1 MIIKKYQGKTE
12 AEAMENAKK
21 ELGEG
26 IVLMNVKTVKPKG
39 LSAIFKKA
47 YVEITVAKE
56 EEREV
61 TVHKDNV
68 AVSLSSS
75 HTNSSTQTTTVS
87 EKKTSIKTEERL
99 LEEKL
104 DSLHSLLEQ
113 QIQRREDI
121 AVSEEKE
128 EVKVKE
134 SKENKES
141 KAEDMEPDKTKA
153 VLSLI
158 RETLLENEVDVKYAD
173 SILDEVDKMLKPNMP
188 MEHILSNIYQRMI
201 LRFGKAECIESAKE
215 GPKVV
220 FFVGTTGVGKTT
232 TIAKIAS
239 KFVVEE
245 KKKLALLTADTYRI
259 AASEQ
264 LRTYANILEV
274 PFRVIYT
281 PEEIGEAISDFA
293 NYDYI
298 LVDTAGH
305 SQNNEKQRDDMADFV
320 NFAKGKAEQ
329 EIYLV
334 VSATTK
340 YKDLRS
346 IADKYKKLF
355 DYKMIFTKLDETSEY
370 GNLLNMKI
378 YTGAPM
384 SYITCGQNVPDDI
397 ETFNAQSTVKKLLG
411 GK

>member
-21 ELGEG
+21 ELGDG

-39 LSAIFKKA
+39 LSKLIKKA

-61 TVHKDNV
+61 TVHKENV

-75 HTNSSTQTTTVS
+75 HTKQATSGNAEKEKNSQIIS
-87 EKKTSIKTEERL
+87 EERL

-113 QIQRREDI
+113 QIQRREE
-121 AVSEEKE
+121 VKVSNESEE
-128 EVKVKE
+128 VKE
-134 SKENKES
+134 SKNINES
-141 KAEDMEPDKTKA
+141 TQEDADKTKA

-158 RETLLENEVDVKYAD
+158 RETIVENEVDPKYAD
-173 SILDEVDKMLKPNMP
+173 SILDEIEKNLKSNMP
-188 MEHILSNIYQRMI
+188 MEHILSNVYQRMI
-201 LRFGKAECIESAKE
+201 LRFGKPECIESAKA

-281 PEEIGEAISDFA
+281 PEELGDAIKDF
-293 NYDYI
+293 NSYDYI

-305 SQNNEKQRDDMADFV
+305 SQNNDKQRDDMADFV
-320 NFAKGKAEQ
+320 KFAQGKAEQ

-340 YKDLRS
+340 YKDLKS
-346 IADKYKKLF
+346 IADKYKKMF

-384 SYITCGQNVPDDI
+384 SYITCGQNVPEDI

>member
-21 ELGEG
+21 ELGDS

-39 LSAIFKKA
+39 LSKLIKKA

-61 TVHKDNV
+61 TVHKENV

-75 HTNSSTQTTTVS
+75 HTKQTTS
-87 EKKTSIKTEERL
+87 GNAEKEKNSQIISEERL

-113 QIQRREDI
+113 QIQRRE
-121 AVSEEKE
+121 
-128 EVKVKE
+128 EVKVAEEPEEVRETKDNKNSNE
-134 SKENKES
+134 S
-141 KAEDMEPDKTKA
+141 AQEDADKTKA

-158 RETLLENEVDVKYAD
+158 RETIVENEVEPKYAD
-173 SILDEVDKMLKPNMP
+173 SILDEIEKNLKANMP
-188 MEHILSNIYQRMI
+188 MEHILSNVYQRMI
-201 LRFGKAECIESAKE
+201 LRFGKPECIEPAKE

-281 PEEIGEAISDFA
+281 PEELGDAIKDFSS
-293 NYDYI
+293 YDYI

-305 SQNNEKQRDDMADFV
+305 SQNNDKQRDDMADFV
-320 NFAKGKAEQ
+320 KFAQGKAEQ

-340 YKDLRS
+340 YKDLKS
-346 IADKYKKLF
+346 IADKYKKMF

-378 YTGAPM
+378 YTGASM
-384 SYITCGQNVPDDI
+384 SYITCGQNVPEDI

>member
-39 LSAIFKKA
+39 IFKLIKKS
-47 YVEITVAKE
+47 YIEITVAKE
-56 EEREV
+56 EREV
-61 TVHKDNV
+61 VLHKEP
-68 AVSLSSS
+68 A
-75 HTNSSTQTTTVS
+75 NSSAPEKQPVRRAEVS
-87 EKKTSIKTEERL
+87 ASKQNEIKKDEERII
-99 LEEKL
+99 EEKL

-113 QIQRREDI
+113 QIQRRDDI
-121 AVSEEKE
+121 KTVVE
-128 EVKVKE
+128 
-134 SKENKES
+134 KENKKEVS
-141 KAEDMEPDKTKA
+141 QPEAEQTGIQDKTVA

-158 RETLLENEVDVKYAD
+158 RETLIKHEVKVRYAE
-173 SILDEVDKMLKPNMP
+173 SILDEVQKMLKPNMP
-188 MEHILSNIYQRMI
+188 MEYILSHVYQRMI
-201 LRFGKAECIESAKE
+201 LRFGKAECISPAKE

-239 KFVVEE
+239 KFIVEG
-245 KKKLALLTADTYRI
+245 KKKVALLTADTYRI

-281 PEEIGEAISDFA
+281 ADEIGEAIKDFA
-293 NYDYI
+293 TYDYI

-320 NFAKGKAEQ
+320 KYADGKAEK

-340 YKDLRS
+340 YKDLLS
-346 IADKYKKLF
+346 IADKYKKMF
-355 DYKMIFTKLDETSEY
+355 EFKIIFTKLDETSAY
-370 GNLLNMKI
+370 GNLLNLKI
-378 YTGAPM
+378 YTGAPL
-384 SYITCGQNVPDDI
+384 SYVTCGQNVPDDI

>member
-39 LSAIFKKA
+39 FTKLFKKA
-47 YVEITVAKE
+47 YIEITVAKE

-61 TVHKDNV
+61 TVHREHG
-68 AVSLSSS
+68 AGAS
-75 HTNSSTQTTTVS
+75 NSSPASASAVRAAENG
-87 EKKTSIKTEERL
+87 EKASQKAEERL

-113 QIQRREDI
+113 QIQRREES
-121 AVSEEKE
+121 AVTEEKE
-128 EVKVKE
+128 EN
-134 SKENKES
+134 KENKEPKED
-141 KAEDMEPDKTKA
+141 KAETEDKTKA
-153 VLSLI
+153 VLTLI
-158 RETLLENEVDVKYAD
+158 RETVAENEVDLKYAD
-173 SILDEVDKMLKPNMP
+173 SILDEVEKNLKPNMP
-188 MEHILSNIYQRMI
+188 MEHILSNVYQRMI
-201 LRFGKAECIESAKE
+201 LRFGKAECIEPAKE

-281 PEEIGEAISDFA
+281 PEEIGEAIKDFA
-293 NYDYI
+293 GYDYI

-305 SQNNEKQRDDMADFV
+305 SQNNDKQRDDMADFV
-320 NFAKGKAEQ
+320 KFAKDKAEH

-346 IADKYKKLF
+346 IADKYKKMF

-378 YTGAPM
+378 YTGASM

-397 ETFNAQSTVKKLLG
+397 ETFNAQSIVKKLLG

>member
-21 ELGEG
+21 ELGDG

-39 LSAIFKKA
+39 LSKLIKKA

-61 TVHKDNV
+61 TVHKENV

-75 HTNSSTQTTTVS
+75 PAKQTATANKEKEKNSQIIS
-87 EKKTSIKTEERL
+87 EERL

-113 QIQRREDI
+113 QIQRRE
-121 AVSEEKE
+121 
-128 EVKVKE
+128 EVKVSDENEDVKE
-134 SKENKES
+134 TKENKNVNES
-141 KAEDMEPDKTKA
+141 VQEDADKTKA

-158 RETLLENEVDVKYAD
+158 RETIVENEVDPKYAD
-173 SILDEVDKMLKPNMP
+173 SILDEIEKNLKANMP
-188 MEHILSNIYQRMI
+188 MEHILSNVYQRMI
-201 LRFGKAECIESAKE
+201 LRFGKPECIEPAKE

-281 PEEIGEAISDFA
+281 PEELGDAIKDFSS
-293 NYDYI
+293 YDYI

-305 SQNNEKQRDDMADFV
+305 SQNNDKQRDDMADFV
-320 NFAKGKAEQ
+320 KFAQGKAEQ

-340 YKDLRS
+340 YKDLKS
-346 IADKYKKLF
+346 IADKYKKMF

-378 YTGAPM
+378 YTGASM
-384 SYITCGQNVPDDI
+384 SYITCGQNVPEDI

>member
-12 AEAMENAKK
+12 SEAMESAKK

-39 LSAIFKKA
+39 FSKLFKKA

-61 TVHKDNV
+61 TVHRENV

-75 HTNSSTQTTTVS
+75 QSNSSVVKTGETD
-87 EKKTSIKTEERL
+87 KKSSSKAEERL

-121 AVSEEKE
+121 SVTEEKE
-128 EVKVKE
+128 ENRENKDTKE
-134 SKENKES
+134 AKENKTET
-141 KAEDMEPDKTKA
+141 EDKTKA

-158 RETLLENEVDVKYAD
+158 RETVEENEVDLKYAD
-173 SILDEVDKMLKPNMP
+173 AILDEVEKNLKPNMP
-188 MEHILSNIYQRMI
+188 MEHILSNVYQRMI
-201 LRFGKAECIESAKE
+201 LRFGKAECIEPAKE

-281 PEEIGEAISDFA
+281 PEEIGEAIKDFA
-293 NYDYI
+293 GYDYI

-305 SQNNEKQRDDMADFV
+305 SQNNDKQRDDMADFV
-320 NFAKGKAEQ
+320 KFAKDKAEY

-346 IADKYKKLF
+346 IADKYKKMF

-397 ETFNAQSTVKKLLG
+397 ETFNAQSIVKKLLG

>member
-39 LSAIFKKA
+39 FTKLFKKA
-47 YVEITVAKE
+47 YIEITVAKE

-61 TVHKDNV
+61 TVRREHG
-68 AVSLSSS
+68 AGAS
-75 HTNSSTQTTTVS
+75 NSSPASASAVQAAENG
-87 EKKTSIKTEERL
+87 EKASQKAEERL

-113 QIQRREDI
+113 QIQRREES
-121 AVSEEKE
+121 AVTEEKE
-128 EVKVKE
+128 EN
-134 SKENKES
+134 KENKEPKED
-141 KAEDMEPDKTKA
+141 KAETEDKTKA
-153 VLSLI
+153 VLTLI
-158 RETLLENEVDVKYAD
+158 RETVAENEVDLKYAD
-173 SILDEVDKMLKPNMP
+173 SILDEVEKNLKPNMP
-188 MEHILSNIYQRMI
+188 MEHILSNVYQRMI
-201 LRFGKAECIESAKE
+201 LRFGKAECIEPAKE

-281 PEEIGEAISDFA
+281 PEEIGEAIKDFA
-293 NYDYI
+293 GYDYI

-305 SQNNEKQRDDMADFV
+305 SQNNDKQRDDMADFV
-320 NFAKGKAEQ
+320 KFAKDKAEH

-346 IADKYKKLF
+346 IADKYKKMF

-397 ETFNAQSTVKKLLG
+397 ETFNAQSIVKKLLG

>member
-39 LSAIFKKA
+39 LSKLIKKA

-61 TVHKDNV
+61 TVHKENV
-68 AVSLSSS
+68 AVSLSSFN
-75 HTNSSTQTTTVS
+75 TKQTTS
-87 EKKTSIKTEERL
+87 GNAEKEKKSQIISEERL

-113 QIQRREDI
+113 QIQRRE
-121 AVSEEKE
+121 
-128 EVKVKE
+128 EVKVSDESEDVKE
-134 SKENKES
+134 TKDNKNISES
-141 KAEDMEPDKTKA
+141 TQEDADKTKA

-158 RETLLENEVDVKYAD
+158 RETIVENEVDPKYAD
-173 SILDEVDKMLKPNMP
+173 SILDEIEKNLKANMP
-188 MEHILSNIYQRMI
+188 MEHILSNVYQRMI
-201 LRFGKAECIESAKE
+201 LRFGKPECIEPAKE

-281 PEEIGEAISDFA
+281 PEELGDAIKDFSS
-293 NYDYI
+293 YDYI

-305 SQNNEKQRDDMADFV
+305 SQNNDKQRDDMADFV
-320 NFAKGKAEQ
+320 KFAQDKAEQ

-340 YKDLRS
+340 YKDLKS
-346 IADKYKKLF
+346 IADKYKKMF

-378 YTGAPM
+378 YTGASM
-384 SYITCGQNVPDDI
+384 SYITCGQNVPEDI

>member
-12 AEAMENAKK
+12 SEAMENAKK

-39 LSAIFKKA
+39 FSKLIKKS

-56 EEREV
+56 EEKELIVRKN
-61 TVHKDNV
+61 TS
-68 AVSLSSS
+68 A
-75 HTNSSTQTTTVS
+75 QTVS
-87 EKKTSIKTEERL
+87 NEKTQADSVTISDEGKAKSVTKEERI

-113 QIQRREDI
+113 QIQRREDVKT
-121 AVSEEKE
+121 ADERKE
-128 EVKVKE
+128 ATTVNKDIKEDKKV
-134 SKENKES
+134 
-141 KAEDMEPDKTKA
+141 EDDKTLA
-153 VLSLI
+153 ILSLI
-158 RETLLENEVDVKYAD
+158 RDTLIENEVDGKYAD

-188 MEHILSNIYQRMI
+188 MEHILSHVYQRMI
-201 LRFGKAECIESAKE
+201 LRFGKPECIEPAKQ
-215 GPKVV
+215 GPKIV

-245 KKKLALLTADTYRI
+245 KKKVALLTADTYRI
-259 AASEQ
+259 AATEQ

-274 PFRVIYT
+274 PFRVVYMA
-281 PEEIGEAISDFA
+281 EEIAEAIADFES
-293 NYDYI
+293 YDYI

-305 SQNNEKQRDDMADFV
+305 SQNNDKQRDDMADFV
-320 NFAKGKAEQ
+320 KCAEGKAER
-329 EIYLV
+329 EVYLV

-340 YKDLRS
+340 YKDLLN

-355 DYKMIFTKLDETSEY
+355 DYKMIFTKLDETSAY
-370 GNLLNMKI
+370 GNLLNVKI

>member
-21 ELGEG
+21 ELGDG

-39 LSAIFKKA
+39 LSKLIKKA

-61 TVHKDNV
+61 TVHKENV

-75 HTNSSTQTTTVS
+75 PAKQTISSNAEKEKNSQIIS
-87 EKKTSIKTEERL
+87 EERL

-113 QIQRREDI
+113 QIQRRE
-121 AVSEEKE
+121 
-128 EVKVKE
+128 EVKVAEE
-134 SKENKES
+134 SEEVRETKDNKNINETVQ
-141 KAEDMEPDKTKA
+141 EDADKTKA

-158 RETLLENEVDVKYAD
+158 RETIVDNEVEPKYAD
-173 SILDEVDKMLKPNMP
+173 SILEEIEKNLKANMP
-188 MEHILSNIYQRMI
+188 MEHILSNVYQRMI
-201 LRFGKAECIESAKE
+201 LRFGKPECIEPAKE

-281 PEEIGEAISDFA
+281 PEELGEAIKDFSS
-293 NYDYI
+293 YDYI

-305 SQNNEKQRDDMADFV
+305 SQNNDKQRDDMADFV
-320 NFAKGKAEQ
+320 KFAQGKAEQ

-340 YKDLRS
+340 YKDLKS
-346 IADKYKKLF
+346 IADKYKKMF

-378 YTGAPM
+378 YTGASM
-384 SYITCGQNVPDDI
+384 SYITCGQNVPEDI

>member
-1 MIIKKYQGKTE
+1 MINKKYQGKTE

-21 ELGEG
+21 ELGDS

-39 LSAIFKKA
+39 LSKLIKKA

-61 TVHKDNV
+61 TVHKENV
-68 AVSLSSS
+68 AVSLSSFN
-75 HTNSSTQTTTVS
+75 TKQTTS
-87 EKKTSIKTEERL
+87 GNAEKEKKSQIISEERL

-113 QIQRREDI
+113 QIQRRE
-121 AVSEEKE
+121 
-128 EVKVKE
+128 EVKVSDESEDVKE
-134 SKENKES
+134 TKDNKNISES
-141 KAEDMEPDKTKA
+141 TQEDADKTKA

-158 RETLLENEVDVKYAD
+158 RETIVENEVDPKYAD
-173 SILDEVDKMLKPNMP
+173 SILDEIEKNLKANMP
-188 MEHILSNIYQRMI
+188 MEHILSNVYQRMI
-201 LRFGKAECIESAKE
+201 LRFGKPECIEPAKE

-281 PEEIGEAISDFA
+281 PEELGDAIKDFSS
-293 NYDYI
+293 YDYI

-305 SQNNEKQRDDMADFV
+305 SQNNDKQRDDMADFV
-320 NFAKGKAEQ
+320 KFAQGKAEQ

-340 YKDLRS
+340 YKDLKS
-346 IADKYKKLF
+346 IADKYKKMF

-378 YTGAPM
+378 YTGASM
-384 SYITCGQNVPDDI
+384 SYITCGQNVPEDI

>member
-21 ELGEG
+21 ELGDN

-39 LSAIFKKA
+39 ITKIFKQA

-61 TVHKDNV
+61 LNRKDN
-68 AVSLSSS
+68 A
-75 HTNSSTQTTTVS
+75 STVTVS
-87 EKKTSIKTEERL
+87 KQPATSAKKDDVSSVAKEERI
-99 LEEKL
+99 LEEKP

-113 QIQRREDI
+113 QIQRRDDVKKSED
-121 AVSEEKE
+121 KE
-128 EVKVKE
+128 EI
-134 SKENKES
+134 KENKEE
-141 KAEDMEPDKTKA
+141 KIENEEKDRTAA
-153 VLSLI
+153 VLTLI
-158 RETLLENEVDVKYAD
+158 RETLIENEVDGKYAD
-173 SILDEVDKMLKPNMP
+173 SVLDEVDKMMKPNMP
-188 MEHILSNIYQRMI
+188 MEHILSNVYQRMI
-201 LRFGKAECIESAKE
+201 LRFGKPECIEPAKE
-215 GPKVV
+215 GPKMV

-245 KKKLALLTADTYRI
+245 KKKVALLTADTYRI

-281 PEEIGEAISDFA
+281 VDEIEEAIRDFA
-293 NYDYI
+293 SYDYI

-320 NFAKGKAEQ
+320 NFADGKVER
-329 EIYLV
+329 EVYLV

-340 YKDLRS
+340 YKDLLS
-346 IADKYKKLF
+346 IADKYKKMF
-355 DYKMIFTKLDETSEY
+355 DYKIIFTKLDETSAL
-370 GNLLNMKI
+370 GNLLNVKI

>member
-21 ELGEG
+21 ELGDS

-39 LSAIFKKA
+39 LSKLIKRA

-61 TVHKDNV
+61 TVHKENV

-75 HTNSSTQTTTVS
+75 HTKQTTS
-87 EKKTSIKTEERL
+87 GNAEKEKNSQIISEERL

-113 QIQRREDI
+113 QIQRRE
-121 AVSEEKE
+121 
-128 EVKVKE
+128 EVKVSDESEDVKE
-134 SKENKES
+134 TKDNKNISES
-141 KAEDMEPDKTKA
+141 TQEDANKTKA

-158 RETLLENEVDVKYAD
+158 RETIVENEVDPKYAD
-173 SILDEVDKMLKPNMP
+173 SILDEIEKNLKANMP
-188 MEHILSNIYQRMI
+188 MEHILSNVYQRMI
-201 LRFGKAECIESAKE
+201 LRFGKPECIEPAKE

-281 PEEIGEAISDFA
+281 PEELGDAIKDFSS
-293 NYDYI
+293 YDYI

-305 SQNNEKQRDDMADFV
+305 SQNNDKQRDDMADFV
-320 NFAKGKAEQ
+320 KFAQDKAEQ

-340 YKDLRS
+340 YKDLKS
-346 IADKYKKLF
+346 IADKYKKMF

-378 YTGAPM
+378 YTGASM
-384 SYITCGQNVPDDI
+384 SYITCGQNEPEDI

>member
-12 AEAMENAKK
+12 SEAMENAKK
-21 ELGEG
+21 ELGDNV
-26 IVLMNVKTVKPKG
+26 VLMNVKTIKPKG
-39 LSAIFKKA
+39 FSKVFKQA

-56 EEREV
+56 DEREV
-61 TVHKDNV
+61 MHRRDSAANLTMSGQSATGTGLKEESVPSVK
-68 AVSLSSS
+68 
-75 HTNSSTQTTTVS
+75 
-87 EKKTSIKTEERL
+87 EERI

-113 QIQRREDI
+113 QIQRRDEIKNVDD
-121 AVSEEKE
+121 KE
-128 EVKVKE
+128 EPNEIKE
-134 SKENKES
+134 DKSA
-141 KAEDMEPDKTKA
+141 KAEDDRTEA
-153 VLSLI
+153 VISLI
-158 RETLLENEVDVKYAD
+158 RETLTENEVDGKYAD
-173 SILDEVDKMLKPNMP
+173 SILAEVDKMLKPNMP
-188 MEHILSNIYQRMI
+188 MEHILSNVYQRMI
-201 LRFGKAECIESAKE
+201 LRFGKAECIEPAKN
-215 GPKVV
+215 GPKMV

-245 KKKLALLTADTYRI
+245 KKKVALLTADTYRI

-281 PEEIGEAISDFA
+281 ADEIQEAIHDFA
-293 NYDYI
+293 TYDYI

-320 NFAKGKAEQ
+320 NYAEGKIER
-329 EIYLV
+329 EVYLV

-340 YKDLRS
+340 YKDLLS
-346 IADKYKKLF
+346 IADKYKKMF
-355 DYKMIFTKLDETSEY
+355 DYKIIFTKLDETSAY
-370 GNLLNMKI
+370 GNLLNMRI
-378 YTGAPM
+378 YTGAAM

>member
-26 IVLMNVKTVKPKG
+26 VVLMNVKTVKPKG
-39 LSAIFKKA
+39 FSKIFKQS

-56 EEREV
+56 EESEV
-61 TVHKDNV
+61 LIRKEKD
-68 AVSLSSS
+68 VSTASVKKSPE
-75 HTNSSTQTTTVS
+75 TKVNTES
-87 EKKTSIKTEERL
+87 EKAISAKTEERI

-113 QIQRREDI
+113 QIQRREETVRTAED
-121 AVSEEKE
+121 KE
-128 EVKVKE
+128 EYKE
-134 SKENKES
+134 SKEEKVE
-141 KAEDMEPDKTKA
+141 EEPGQDKTTA

-158 RETLLENEVDVKYAD
+158 RETLLENEVDAKYAD
-173 SILDEVDKMLKPNMP
+173 SILDEVSKLLKPNMP
-188 MEHILSNIYQRMI
+188 MEHILSNVYQRMI
-201 LRFGKAECIESAKE
+201 LRFGKAECIVPAES
-215 GPKVV
+215 GPKMV

-245 KKKLALLTADTYRI
+245 KKKVALLTADTYRI
-259 AASEQ
+259 AATEQ

-281 PEEIGEAISDFA
+281 ADEISDAIKDFA
-293 NYDYI
+293 SYDYI

-305 SQNNEKQRDDMADFV
+305 SQNNDKQRDDMADFV
-320 NFAKGKAEQ
+320 KAAEGKAER
-329 EIYLV
+329 EVYLV

-340 YKDLRS
+340 YKDLLS
-346 IADKYKKLF
+346 IADKYKKMF
-355 DYKMIFTKLDETSEY
+355 EYKIIFTKLDETSEY
-370 GNLLNMKI
+370 GNLLNVKI
-378 YTGAPM
+378 YTGAAM

>member
-21 ELGEG
+21 ELGDG

-39 LSAIFKKA
+39 LSKLIKKA

-61 TVHKDNV
+61 TVHKENV
-68 AVSLSSS
+68 AVSLSSFN
-75 HTNSSTQTTTVS
+75 TKQTTS
-87 EKKTSIKTEERL
+87 GNAEKEKNSQIISEERL

-113 QIQRREDI
+113 QMQRR
-121 AVSEEKE
+121 E
-128 EVKVKE
+128 EVKVAEEPEEVRETKDNKNIIE
-134 SKENKES
+134 SVQ
-141 KAEDMEPDKTKA
+141 EDADKTKA

-158 RETLLENEVDVKYAD
+158 RETIVENEVDPKYAD
-173 SILDEVDKMLKPNMP
+173 SILDEIEKNLKANMP
-188 MEHILSNIYQRMI
+188 MEHILSNVYQRMI
-201 LRFGKAECIESAKE
+201 LRFGKPECIEPAKE

-281 PEEIGEAISDFA
+281 PEELGDAIKDFSS
-293 NYDYI
+293 YDYI

-305 SQNNEKQRDDMADFV
+305 SQNNDKQRDDMADFV
-320 NFAKGKAEQ
+320 KFAQGKAEQ

-340 YKDLRS
+340 YKDLKS
-346 IADKYKKLF
+346 IADKYKKMF

-378 YTGAPM
+378 YTGASM
-384 SYITCGQNVPDDI
+384 SYITCGQNVPEDI

>member
-21 ELGEG
+21 ELGDG

-39 LSAIFKKA
+39 LSKLIKKA

-61 TVHKDNV
+61 TVHKENV

-75 HTNSSTQTTTVS
+75 NTKQGTSGNAEKEKNSQIIS
-87 EKKTSIKTEERL
+87 EERL

-113 QIQRREDI
+113 QIQRRE
-121 AVSEEKE
+121 
-128 EVKVKE
+128 EVKVAEEPEEVRETKDNKNSNE
-134 SKENKES
+134 S
-141 KAEDMEPDKTKA
+141 AQEDADKTKA

-158 RETLLENEVDVKYAD
+158 RETIVENEVEPKYAD
-173 SILDEVDKMLKPNMP
+173 SILEEIEKNLKANMP
-188 MEHILSNIYQRMI
+188 MEHILSNVYQRMI
-201 LRFGKAECIESAKE
+201 LRFGKPECIEPAKE

-281 PEEIGEAISDFA
+281 PEELGDAIKDFSS
-293 NYDYI
+293 YDYI

-305 SQNNEKQRDDMADFV
+305 SQNNDKQRDDMADFV
-320 NFAKGKAEQ
+320 KFAQGKAEQ

-340 YKDLRS
+340 YKDLKS
-346 IADKYKKLF
+346 IADKYKKMF

-378 YTGAPM
+378 YTGASM
-384 SYITCGQNVPDDI
+384 SYITCGQNVPEDI

>member
-21 ELGEG
+21 ELGDS

-39 LSAIFKKA
+39 LSKLIKKA

-61 TVHKDNV
+61 TVHKENV

-75 HTNSSTQTTTVS
+75 HTKQTTSGNAEKEKNSQIIS
-87 EKKTSIKTEERL
+87 EECL

-113 QIQRREDI
+113 QIQRRE
-121 AVSEEKE
+121 
-128 EVKVKE
+128 EVKVSDESEDVKE
-134 SKENKES
+134 TKDNKNISES
-141 KAEDMEPDKTKA
+141 TQEDADKTKA

-158 RETLLENEVDVKYAD
+158 RETIVENEVDPKYAD
-173 SILDEVDKMLKPNMP
+173 SILDEIEKNLKANMP
-188 MEHILSNIYQRMI
+188 MEHILSNVYQRMI
-201 LRFGKAECIESAKE
+201 LRFGKPECIEPAKE

-281 PEEIGEAISDFA
+281 PEELGDAIKDFSS
-293 NYDYI
+293 YDYI

-305 SQNNEKQRDDMADFV
+305 SQNNDKQRDDMADFV
-320 NFAKGKAEQ
+320 KFAQDKAEQ

-340 YKDLRS
+340 YKDLKS
-346 IADKYKKLF
+346 IADKYKKMF

-378 YTGAPM
+378 YTGASM
-384 SYITCGQNVPDDI
+384 SYITCGQNVPEDI

>member
-12 AEAMENAKK
+12 AKAMENAKK
-21 ELGEG
+21 ELGDG

-39 LSAIFKKA
+39 LSKLIKKA

-61 TVHKDNV
+61 TVHKENV

-75 HTNSSTQTTTVS
+75 HTKQTSSGNA
-87 EKKTSIKTEERL
+87 EKEKNNQIISEERL

-113 QIQRREDI
+113 QIQRREEVKV
-121 AVSEEKE
+121 AEGFE
-128 EVKVKE
+128 EVKVMKE
-134 SKENKES
+134 SKNINES
-141 KAEDMEPDKTKA
+141 MQEDVDKTKA

-158 RETLLENEVDVKYAD
+158 RETIVENEVDPKYAD
-173 SILDEVDKMLKPNMP
+173 SILDEIEKNLKSNMP
-188 MEHILSNIYQRMI
+188 MEHILSNVYQRMI
-201 LRFGKAECIESAKE
+201 LRFGKPECIEPAKE

-245 KKKLALLTADTYRI
+245 KKKIALLTADTYRI

-281 PEEIGEAISDFA
+281 PEELGDAIKDFG

-305 SQNNEKQRDDMADFV
+305 SQNNDKQRDDMADFV
-320 NFAKGKAEQ
+320 KFAKGKAEQ

-340 YKDLRS
+340 YKDLKS
-346 IADKYKKLF
+346 IADKYKKMF

-384 SYITCGQNVPDDI
+384 SYITCGQNVPEDI

>member
-21 ELGEG
+21 ELGDG

-39 LSAIFKKA
+39 LSKLIKKA

-61 TVHKDNV
+61 TVHKENV

-75 HTNSSTQTTTVS
+75 PAKQTISSNAEKEKNSQIIS
-87 EKKTSIKTEERL
+87 EERL

-113 QIQRREDI
+113 QIQRRE
-121 AVSEEKE
+121 
-128 EVKVKE
+128 EVKVAEE
-134 SKENKES
+134 SEEVRETKDNKYINETVQ
-141 KAEDMEPDKTKA
+141 EDADKTKA

-158 RETLLENEVDVKYAD
+158 RETIVDNEVEPKYAD
-173 SILDEVDKMLKPNMP
+173 SILEEIEKNLKANMP
-188 MEHILSNIYQRMI
+188 MEHILSNVYQRMI
-201 LRFGKAECIESAKE
+201 LRFGKPECIEPAKE

-281 PEEIGEAISDFA
+281 PEELGDAIKDFSS
-293 NYDYI
+293 YDYI

-305 SQNNEKQRDDMADFV
+305 SQNNDKQRDDMADFV
-320 NFAKGKAEQ
+320 KFAQGKAEQ

-340 YKDLRS
+340 YKDLKS
-346 IADKYKKLF
+346 IADKYKKMF

-378 YTGAPM
+378 YTGASM
-384 SYITCGQNVPDDI
+384 SYITCGQNVPEDI

>member
-21 ELGEG
+21 ELGDG

-39 LSAIFKKA
+39 LSKLIKKA

-61 TVHKDNV
+61 TVHRENV

-75 HTNSSTQTTTVS
+75 NTKQTTS
-87 EKKTSIKTEERL
+87 GNAEKEKNSQIISEERL

-113 QIQRREDI
+113 QIQRRE
-121 AVSEEKE
+121 
-128 EVKVKE
+128 EVKVAEEPEEVRETKDNKNINE
-134 SKENKES
+134 SVQ
-141 KAEDMEPDKTKA
+141 EDADKTKA

-158 RETLLENEVDVKYAD
+158 RETIVENEVEPKYAD
-173 SILDEVDKMLKPNMP
+173 SILEEIEKNLKANMP
-188 MEHILSNIYQRMI
+188 MEHILSNVYQRMI
-201 LRFGKAECIESAKE
+201 LRFGKPECIEPAKE

-281 PEEIGEAISDFA
+281 PEELGDAIKDFSS
-293 NYDYI
+293 YDYI

-305 SQNNEKQRDDMADFV
+305 SQNNDKQRDDMADFV
-320 NFAKGKAEQ
+320 KFAQGKAEQ

-340 YKDLRS
+340 YKDLKS
-346 IADKYKKLF
+346 IADKYKKMF

-378 YTGAPM
+378 YTGASM
-384 SYITCGQNVPDDI
+384 SYITCGQNVPEDI

>member
-1 MIIKKYQGKTE
+1 MIIKKFQGKTE
-12 AEAMENAKK
+12 EEAVLAAKK
-21 ELGEG
+21 ELGDG

-39 LSAIFKKA
+39 LSKIFKKA
-47 YVEITVAKE
+47 YIEITVAKE

-61 TVHKDNV
+61 TVHRENV
-68 AVSLSSS
+68 AVSLSTPKHVSQEVAQSS
-75 HTNSSTQTTTVS
+75 SVKS
-87 EKKTSIKTEERL
+87 EERL

-104 DSLHSLLEQ
+104 DSLHTLLEQ
-113 QIQRREDI
+113 QIQRRED
-121 AVSEEKE
+121 
-128 EVKVKE
+128 VKVTEDKNDHSEIKE
-134 SKENKES
+134 KKEKKET
-141 KAEDMEPDKTKA
+141 ATDKTEA
-153 VLSLI
+153 VISLI
-158 RETLLENEVDVKYAD
+158 RETLIENEVDAKYAD

-188 MEHILSNIYQRMI
+188 MENILSNVYQRMI
-201 LRFGKAECIESAKE
+201 LRFGKPECIEPAEE

-220 FFVGTTGVGKTT
+220 YFVGTTGVGKTT

-281 PEEIGEAISDFA
+281 PDEIEQAIRDFA
-293 NYDYI
+293 EYDYI

-305 SQNNEKQRDDMADFV
+305 SQNNDKQRDDMADFV
-320 NFAKGKAEQ
+320 KAAEGKAEC

-346 IADKYKKLF
+346 IADKYKKMF
-355 DYKMIFTKLDETSEY
+355 DYKIIFTKLDETSEY
-370 GNLLNMKI
+370 GNLLNIKI

-384 SYITCGQNVPDDI
+384 SYITCGQNVPEDI
-397 ETFNAQSTVKKLLG
+397 EIFNAQNTVKKLMG

>member
-12 AEAMENAKK
+12 SEAMENAKK

-39 LSAIFKKA
+39 FSKLIKKS

-56 EEREV
+56 EEKELIVRKNTSV
-61 TVHKDNV
+61 
-68 AVSLSSS
+68 
-75 HTNSSTQTTTVS
+75 QTVS
-87 EKKTSIKTEERL
+87 NEKTQADSVTISDEGKAKSVTKEERI

-113 QIQRREDI
+113 QIQRREDVKT
-121 AVSEEKE
+121 ADERKE
-128 EVKVKE
+128 TTTVNKDIKEDKKV
-134 SKENKES
+134 
-141 KAEDMEPDKTKA
+141 EDDKTLA
-153 VLSLI
+153 ILSLI
-158 RETLLENEVDVKYAD
+158 RDTLIENEVDGKYAD

-188 MEHILSNIYQRMI
+188 MEHILSHVYQRMI
-201 LRFGKAECIESAKE
+201 LRFGKPECIEPAKQ
-215 GPKVV
+215 GPKIV

-245 KKKLALLTADTYRI
+245 KKKVALLTADTYRI
-259 AASEQ
+259 AATEQ

-274 PFRVIYT
+274 PFRVVYMA
-281 PEEIGEAISDFA
+281 EEIAEAIADFES
-293 NYDYI
+293 YDYI

-305 SQNNEKQRDDMADFV
+305 SQNNDKQRDDMADFV
-320 NFAKGKAEQ
+320 KCTEGKAER
-329 EIYLV
+329 EVYLV

-340 YKDLRS
+340 YKDLLN

-355 DYKMIFTKLDETSEY
+355 DYKMIFTKLDETSAY
-370 GNLLNMKI
+370 GNLLNVKI

>member
-21 ELGEG
+21 ELGDS

-39 LSAIFKKA
+39 LSRLIKKA

-61 TVHKDNV
+61 TVHKENV
-68 AVSLSSS
+68 AVSLSSFN
-75 HTNSSTQTTTVS
+75 TKQTTSANTEK
-87 EKKTSIKTEERL
+87 EKKSQIISEERL

-113 QIQRREDI
+113 QIQRRE
-121 AVSEEKE
+121 
-128 EVKVKE
+128 EVKVSDESEDVKE
-134 SKENKES
+134 TKDNKNISES
-141 KAEDMEPDKTKA
+141 TQEDADKTKA

-158 RETLLENEVDVKYAD
+158 RETIVENEVDPKYAD
-173 SILDEVDKMLKPNMP
+173 SILDEIEKNLKANMP
-188 MEHILSNIYQRMI
+188 MEHILSNVYQRMI
-201 LRFGKAECIESAKE
+201 LRFGKPECIEPAKE

-281 PEEIGEAISDFA
+281 PEELGDAIKDFSS
-293 NYDYI
+293 YDYI

-320 NFAKGKAEQ
+320 KFAQGKAEQ

-340 YKDLRS
+340 YKDLKS
-346 IADKYKKLF
+346 IADKYKKMF

-378 YTGAPM
+378 YTGASM
-384 SYITCGQNVPDDI
+384 SYITCGQNVPEDI

>member
-21 ELGEG
+21 ELGDS

-39 LSAIFKKA
+39 LSKLIKKA

-61 TVHKDNV
+61 TVHKENV
-68 AVSLSSS
+68 AVSLSSFN
-75 HTNSSTQTTTVS
+75 TKQTTS
-87 EKKTSIKTEERL
+87 GNAEKEKNSQIISEERL

-113 QIQRREDI
+113 QIQRREEVK
-121 AVSEEKE
+121 VSEEPE
-128 EVKVKE
+128 EVKETKDNKNSNE
-134 SKENKES
+134 S
-141 KAEDMEPDKTKA
+141 AQEDADKTKA

-158 RETLLENEVDVKYAD
+158 RETIVENEVEPKYAD
-173 SILDEVDKMLKPNMP
+173 SILEEIEKNLKANMP
-188 MEHILSNIYQRMI
+188 MEHILSNVYQRMI
-201 LRFGKAECIESAKE
+201 LRFGKPECIEPAKE

-281 PEEIGEAISDFA
+281 PEELGDAIKDFSS
-293 NYDYI
+293 YDYI

-305 SQNNEKQRDDMADFV
+305 SQNNDKQRDDMADFV
-320 NFAKGKAEQ
+320 KFAQGKAEQ

-340 YKDLRS
+340 YKDLKS
-346 IADKYKKLF
+346 IADKYKKMF

-378 YTGAPM
+378 YTGASM
-384 SYITCGQNVPDDI
+384 SYITCGQNVPEDI

>member
-21 ELGEG
+21 ELGDS

-39 LSAIFKKA
+39 LSKLIKKA

-61 TVHKDNV
+61 TVHKENV

-75 HTNSSTQTTTVS
+75 HTKQTTS
-87 EKKTSIKTEERL
+87 GNAEKEKNSQIISEERL

-113 QIQRREDI
+113 QIQRRE
-121 AVSEEKE
+121 
-128 EVKVKE
+128 EVKVSDESEDVKE
-134 SKENKES
+134 TKDNKNISES
-141 KAEDMEPDKTKA
+141 TQEDADKTKA

-158 RETLLENEVDVKYAD
+158 RETIVENEVDPKYAD
-173 SILDEVDKMLKPNMP
+173 SILDEIEKNLKANMP
-188 MEHILSNIYQRMI
+188 MEHILSNVYQRMI
-201 LRFGKAECIESAKE
+201 LRFGKPECIEPAKE

-281 PEEIGEAISDFA
+281 PEELGDAIKDFSS
-293 NYDYI
+293 YDYI

-305 SQNNEKQRDDMADFV
+305 SQNNDKQRDDMADFV
-320 NFAKGKAEQ
+320 KFAQDKAEQ

-340 YKDLRS
+340 YKDLKS
-346 IADKYKKLF
+346 IADKYKKMF

-378 YTGAPM
+378 HTGASM
-384 SYITCGQNVPDDI
+384 SYITCGQNVPEDI

>member
-12 AEAMENAKK
+12 SEAMENAKK
-21 ELGEG
+21 ELGDNV
-26 IVLMNVKTVKPKG
+26 VLMNVKTIKPKG
-39 LSAIFKKA
+39 LSKVFKQA

-56 EEREV
+56 DEREV
-61 TVHKDNV
+61 MHRRDSAANLTMSGQSATGTVLKEESV
-68 AVSLSSS
+68 PSV
-75 HTNSSTQTTTVS
+75 
-87 EKKTSIKTEERL
+87 KEERI

-113 QIQRREDI
+113 QIQRRDEIKNVDD
-121 AVSEEKE
+121 KE
-128 EVKVKE
+128 EPNEIKE
-134 SKENKES
+134 DKSA
-141 KAEDMEPDKTKA
+141 KAEDDRTEA
-153 VLSLI
+153 VISLI
-158 RETLLENEVDVKYAD
+158 RETLTENEVDGKYAD
-173 SILDEVDKMLKPNMP
+173 SILAEVDKMLKPNMP
-188 MEHILSNIYQRMI
+188 MEHILSNVYQRMI
-201 LRFGKAECIESAKE
+201 LRFGKAECIEPAKN
-215 GPKVV
+215 GPKMV

-245 KKKLALLTADTYRI
+245 KKKVALLTADTYRI

-281 PEEIGEAISDFA
+281 ADEIQEAIHDFA
-293 NYDYI
+293 TYDYI

-320 NFAKGKAEQ
+320 NYAEGKIER
-329 EIYLV
+329 EVYLV

-340 YKDLRS
+340 YKDLLS
-346 IADKYKKLF
+346 IADKYKKMF
-355 DYKMIFTKLDETSEY
+355 DYKIIFTKLDETSAY
-370 GNLLNMKI
+370 GNLLNMRI
-378 YTGAPM
+378 YTGAAM

>member
-21 ELGEG
+21 ELGDG

-39 LSAIFKKA
+39 LSKLIKKA

-61 TVHKDNV
+61 TVHRENV

-75 HTNSSTQTTTVS
+75 NTKQTTS
-87 EKKTSIKTEERL
+87 GNAEKEKKSQIISEERL

-113 QIQRREDI
+113 QIQRRE
-121 AVSEEKE
+121 
-128 EVKVKE
+128 EVKVAEEPEEVRETKD
-134 SKENKES
+134 NKNINETVQ
-141 KAEDMEPDKTKA
+141 EDADKTKA

-158 RETLLENEVDVKYAD
+158 RETIVENEVDPKYAD
-173 SILDEVDKMLKPNMP
+173 SILDEIEKNLKANMP
-188 MEHILSNIYQRMI
+188 MEHILSNVYQRMI
-201 LRFGKAECIESAKE
+201 LRFGKPECIEPAKE

-281 PEEIGEAISDFA
+281 PEELGDAIKDFSS
-293 NYDYI
+293 YDYI

-305 SQNNEKQRDDMADFV
+305 SQNNDKQRDDMADFV
-320 NFAKGKAEQ
+320 KFAQGKAEQ

-340 YKDLRS
+340 YKDLKS
-346 IADKYKKLF
+346 IADKYKKMF

-378 YTGAPM
+378 YTGASM
-384 SYITCGQNVPDDI
+384 SYITCGQNVPEDI

>member
-26 IVLMNVKTVKPKG
+26 VVLMNVKTVKPKG
-39 LSAIFKKA
+39 FSKIFKQS

-56 EEREV
+56 EESEV
-61 TVHKDNV
+61 LIRKEKD
-68 AVSLSSS
+68 VSTAS
-75 HTNSSTQTTTVS
+75 V
-87 EKKTSIKTEERL
+87 KKSPETKVNTESGKAISAKTEERI

-113 QIQRREDI
+113 QIQRREETVRTAEDKEEYK
-121 AVSEEKE
+121 EEKVE
-128 EVKVKE
+128 E
-134 SKENKES
+134 
-141 KAEDMEPDKTKA
+141 EPGQDKTTA

-158 RETLLENEVDVKYAD
+158 RETLLENEVDAKYAD
-173 SILDEVDKMLKPNMP
+173 SILDEVSKLLKPNMP
-188 MEHILSNIYQRMI
+188 MEHILSNVYQRMI
-201 LRFGKAECIESAKE
+201 LRFGKAECIVPAEN
-215 GPKVV
+215 GPKMV

-245 KKKLALLTADTYRI
+245 KKKVALLTADTYRI
-259 AASEQ
+259 AATEQ

-281 PEEIGEAISDFA
+281 ADEISDAIKDFA
-293 NYDYI
+293 SYDYI

-305 SQNNEKQRDDMADFV
+305 SQNNDKQRDDMADFV
-320 NFAKGKAEQ
+320 KAAEGKAER
-329 EIYLV
+329 EVYLV

-340 YKDLRS
+340 YKDLLS
-346 IADKYKKLF
+346 IADKYKKMF
-355 DYKMIFTKLDETSEY
+355 EYKIIFTKLDETSEY
-370 GNLLNMKI
+370 GNLLNVKI
-378 YTGAPM
+378 YTGAAM

>member
-12 AEAMENAKK
+12 AEAMESAKK
-21 ELGEG
+21 ELGDG

-39 LSAIFKKA
+39 LSKIFKKA

-61 TVHKDNV
+61 TVKRENV

-75 HTNSSTQTTTVS
+75 RTNSSAAVRSDAEQESSV
-87 EKKTSIKTEERL
+87 KKDERL

-113 QIQRREDI
+113 QIQRRED
-121 AVSEEKE
+121 VKVTEEKE
-128 EVKVKE
+128 EVKE
-134 SKENKES
+134 IKENKEEKS
-141 KAEDMEPDKTKA
+141 EEQDKTAA

-158 RETLLENEVDVKYAD
+158 RETLIENEVDAKYAD
-173 SILDEVDKMLKPNMP
+173 SVLDEVDKMLKPNMP
-188 MEHILSNIYQRMI
+188 MEHILSNVYQRMI
-201 LRFGKAECIESAKE
+201 LRFGKAECIEPAKE

-281 PEEIGEAISDFA
+281 PEEIGDAIRDFA

-298 LVDTAGH
+298 LIDTAGH
-305 SQNNEKQRDDMADFV
+305 SQNNDKQRDDMADFV
-320 NFAKGKAEQ
+320 KFAKGKAEQ

-346 IADKYKKLF
+346 IADKYKKMF

-370 GNLLNMKI
+370 GNLLNVKI

>member
-21 ELGEG
+21 ELGDG

-39 LSAIFKKA
+39 LSKIFKKA
-47 YVEITVAKE
+47 YIEITVAKE

-61 TVHKDNV
+61 TVHRDNV
-68 AVSLSSS
+68 AVSLSTSKNAQQEVS
-75 HTNSSTQTTTVS
+75 ANSSV
-87 EKKTSIKTEERL
+87 KTEERL

-104 DSLHSLLEQ
+104 DSLHTLLEQ
-113 QIQRREDI
+113 QIQRREDVKI
-121 AVSEEKE
+121 TE
-128 EVKVKE
+128 EVKPSEV
-134 SKENKES
+134 KENKANKEM
-141 KAEDMEPDKTKA
+141 ATDKTEA
-153 VLSLI
+153 VISLI
-158 RETLLENEVDVKYAD
+158 RETLIENEVDAKYAD

-188 MEHILSNIYQRMI
+188 MEHILSNVYQRMI
-201 LRFGKAECIESAKE
+201 LRFGKAECIEPAKE

-220 FFVGTTGVGKTT
+220 YFVGTTGVGKTT

-281 PEEIGEAISDFA
+281 PEEIEEAIRDFSG
-293 NYDYI
+293 YDYI

-305 SQNNEKQRDDMADFV
+305 SQNNDKQRDDMADFV
-320 NFAKGKAEQ
+320 KAAEGKAEC

-334 VSATTK
+334 ISATTK

-346 IADKYKKLF
+346 IADKYKKMF
-355 DYKMIFTKLDETSEY
+355 GYKIIFTKLDETSEY
-370 GNLLNMKI
+370 GNLLNIKI

-384 SYITCGQNVPDDI
+384 SYITCGQNVPEDI
-397 ETFNAQSTVKKLLG
+397 EIFNAQNTVKKLMG